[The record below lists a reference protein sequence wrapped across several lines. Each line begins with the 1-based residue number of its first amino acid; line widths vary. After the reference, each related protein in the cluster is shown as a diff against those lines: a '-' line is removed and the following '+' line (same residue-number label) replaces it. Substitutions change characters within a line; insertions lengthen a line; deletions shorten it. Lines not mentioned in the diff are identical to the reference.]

1 MNTSTDRIERKIL
14 LKAPRSRVWRALSD
28 AKEFGDWFGVD
39 FKGKTFVAGKPVQG
53 KITYPGYEHLVMEV
67 LVERVV
73 PERLLSWRWHPAA
86 IDPAVDYSQEP
97 TTLVVFELEEVE
109 GGTVLSVV
117 ESGLDKIPLNRRD
130 TVYRL
135 NSSGW
140 DAHMENTKNHVAKP
154 ASGAQEPFAGKLRP
168 GLRRTGG

>member
-14 LKAPRSRVWRALSD
+14 LKAPRSRVWRALSS
-28 AKEFGDWFGVD
+28 AKEFGEWFGVD
-39 FKGKTFVAGKPVQG
+39 FTGETFAEGKAVKGRV
-53 KITYPGYEHLVMEV
+53 TYPGYEHLLMEIII
-67 LVERVV
+67 ERMV

-97 TTLVVFELEEVE
+97 MTLVVFELQEGE

-117 ESGLDKIPLNRRD
+117 ESGLDKIPVARRAD
-130 TVYRL
+130 VFRM

-140 DAHMENTKNHVAKP
+140 DEQMTNIEKHVA
-154 ASGAQEPFAGKLRP
+154 AA
-168 GLRRTGG
+168 

>member
-14 LKAPRSRVWRALSD
+14 LKAPLSRVWRALSD

-39 FKGKTFVAGKPVQG
+39 FKGKTFVAGKPVEGQ
-53 KITYPGYEHLVMEV
+53 ITYPGYEHIVME
-67 LVERVV
+67 LFIERVV
-73 PERLLSWRWHPAA
+73 PEGCLSWRWHPAA

-109 GGTVLSVV
+109 GGVMLSVV
-117 ESGLDKIPLNRRD
+117 ESGLDKIPLERRA
-130 TVYRL
+130 TVLRL

-140 DAHMENTKNHVAKP
+140 DAQMENVKKHVAK
-154 ASGAQEPFAGKLRP
+154 A
-168 GLRRTGG
+168 

>member
-14 LKAPRSRVWRALSD
+14 LKAPRSRVWRALSN

-39 FKGKTFVAGKPVQG
+39 FTGETFAEGKLVKGRV
-53 KITYPGYEHLVMEV
+53 TYPGYEHLLMEIII
-67 LVERVV
+67 ERLV

-86 IDPAVDYSQEP
+86 IDPAADYSQEP
-97 TTLVVFELEEVE
+97 MTLVVFELMEGE

-117 ESGLDKIPLNRRD
+117 ESGFDKIPLARRSE
-130 TVYRL
+130 VFRM

-140 DAHMENTKNHVAKP
+140 DEQMTNIDKHVA
-154 ASGAQEPFAGKLRP
+154 AG
-168 GLRRTGG
+168 